1 VGREATQPRHAQ
13 PLGARPAQTGQRV
26 PLLTQH
32 QHKRDD
38 LEEPGLR
45 LAEALADVWAIQ

>member
-1 VGREATQPRHAQ
+1 VGQEATRPRHTQ
-13 PLGARPAQTGQRV
+13 PLGDLPAQTGQRV

-38 LEEPGLR
+38 LEVPGLR
-45 LAEALADVWAIQ
+45 LAEALAEVWAVL